1 MKLAGFTIHEVIY
14 AVDETV
20 VARAQS
26 ESGERVV
33 LKYQDC
39 DRPSPALLE
48 RWQHEHSVLNSIDS
62 EWVIKSK
69 GIRQVEN
76 SLVLVLEDFGSS
88 NLAQLISRVPV
99 DITER
104 IAIAIQLASAVS
116 AVHRHGLIHGDIS
129 TKNVLVNV
137 SRLAIKLCDFGL
149 SSRLLDH
156 QQKSIGDSLIR
167 GALEYMSPEQTGR
180 TNLAVDYRSDLYSL
194 GVCLYELFLGR
205 RPFQSHDPMAL
216 LHAQIAIMPTPLH
229 ELDPGI
235 PEPIS
240 AIVQKLLAKFPDDR
254 YQSSFG
260 LLHDLEQC
268 QKKWRAMQRIEHF
281 ELAAADIPE
290 RFCVSRKLYGR
301 EAEKAAI
308 LAAFDRIAS
317 GSAELMLISGFSGIG
332 KTALVNE
339 LHRPITA
346 RRGYFVG
353 GKCDQYR
360 RNQPYAAMIEAFQQL
375 LHQLLA
381 EGEERRHYWKEN
393 LLGALGEN
401 ASAVAEILPD
411 LVLLI
416 GTPPSMPALPAA
428 EMENRFHLAFAQF
441 VKALASK
448 HHPLLLFLDDLQWSD
463 APTQR
468 LLRHLVKDDD
478 ARCILIVGAYRDNEV
493 DDQHPLQL
501 TIKSIEQVQGRI
513 ERLQLGN
520 LGLSDVHQMVADTL
534 HRNDKDISA
543 LASLCMEKT
552 QGNPFFLGQ
561 LLRSLYESGEILY
574 DRTEGIWCW
583 NIEQIRQRGVTDN
596 VVALMLEKIRL
607 FDPKTQYV
615 LALAAHLGY
624 SFDLRLLMAV
634 SGQDAASTMGALWPA
649 LRAGLI
655 LPLDENYKFEHSA
668 EKLKDSR
675 YRFLHDRV
683 QQAAYDLTPPDQR
696 QTMQLRC
703 GRLLL
708 ANSSEAQLAD
718 RLFIVLGSLNSA
730 IELIED
736 DEERARLLA
745 LNLRGGSQ
753 AKSASAFPA
762 AVNLLRQAKSLLS
775 INAWTENPEQTLQLY
790 RELGEAEYLAGN
802 FGEAENLCL
811 EGIAS
816 CTGVIAKVTL
826 ILVQVDMYHIQG
838 RFNESYPVLCH
849 ALELLGRSFPATEDE
864 VGKIVLGEFSQ
875 TEQMLAGYS
884 QDQLLN
890 APEMTDAER
899 HLEMRVYFAMSFSSY
914 QSGRFNAFVL
924 DACRMVQ
931 TVLTNGQSDL
941 SSIAYV
947 GYTTAMA
954 AMKKPY
960 PLCYQMGKLALTIA
974 EQRDNRYFRVTVY
987 QYYSSF
993 YQHWCEPLPNTFPYL
1008 EKSLELGQSG
1018 INPLSAGYSA
1028 LMGADNKF
1036 VYGVPLDELQPE
1048 CEAGL
1053 KYLQKSLQPNTENML
1068 RYGVLQPLLALRG
1081 LTLQPTSFDTEACSS
1096 TDFFEGKYQTPSI
1109 PLSLHISAKIR
1120 HGYLMGDRALWQ
1132 HGVDNIGMVGAA
1144 LPDSPSMVQAHFFAA
1159 LGMLGMAIDDPETKT
1174 ENLLEAERLW
1184 ESFKVW
1190 ANDNPE
1196 NFRYQALLIEAELA
1210 RVRHD
1215 DMSAMDIYAR
1225 AIDAAIETGSLFA
1238 EALANELFASFW
1250 AARHQRQLA
1259 SNFIR
1264 DAYYQY
1270 RRWGAEVKCKQ
1281 LEAQWP
1287 NISFRVLEQRAH
1299 ATEQSRSVR
1308 SASEQTGLLDLHSL
1322 LKANQLLAKEIHL
1335 ESLLQK
1341 MLDVMLENAGAE
1353 FGAIVLNEDE
1363 HLVVEAAGGVVEES
1377 RVEIKRIGRPLAEL
1391 CSGEQPMLPGVLI
1404 EYAKLT
1410 RATLLLNNPVADE
1423 RFSRDAYLRERQPK
1437 SVMCL
1442 PVVSQGKLV
1451 ALVYMENNLME
1462 NVFTSK
1468 HQHMLE
1474 LLCSQAAISLVN
1486 ARLYESLEEKV
1497 LQRTQELRQ
1506 ISMQDGLSGIAN
1518 RRSFDERLDIEWRRC
1533 LRSQVPLSLLMIDID
1548 HFKLYNDYY
1557 GHFEGDYCIKA
1568 VAALL
1573 TSLANRPGD
1582 LVARYGGEEFTI
1594 LLPDTDAVAAA
1605 QMAEACLKAMTAMA
1619 IAHET
1624 SPVAPCVSLSIGIC
1638 TLQVAQDV
1646 ESSTLI
1652 TRADQALY
1660 QAKHNGRNRYCVFDD
1675 AS

>member
-1 MKLAGFTIHEVIY
+1 MKLAGFTIHDVIY

-26 ESGERVV
+26 EKGERVV

-39 DRPSPALLE
+39 DRPSAALLA
-48 RWQHEHSVLNSIDS
+48 RWQHEHAVLESIDS
-62 EWVIKSK
+62 EWVIKSL

-76 SLVLVLEDFGSS
+76 SLILVLEDFGSS
-88 NLAQLISRVPV
+88 NLAQLITRLPV
-99 DITER
+99 NISER
-104 IAIAIQLASAVS
+104 IAIAIQLASAIS
-116 AVHRHGLIHGDIS
+116 AVHSHGLIHGDIS

-137 SRLAIKLCDFGL
+137 SKLSIKLCDFGL
-149 SSRLLDH
+149 ASRLGQ
-156 QQKSIGDSLIR
+156 QQKNMDDSLIR

-180 TNLAVDYRSDLYSL
+180 TNLVVDYRSDLYSL

-205 RPFQSHDPMAL
+205 KPFQSHDPMAL

-229 ELDPGI
+229 ELDPAI
-235 PEPIS
+235 PEAIS

-260 LLHDLEQC
+260 LLHDLNLC
-268 QKKWRAMQRIEHF
+268 QKSWQQLQRIEPF
-281 ELAAADIPE
+281 ALAQADIPE
-290 RFCVSRKLYGR
+290 RFCVSQKLYGR
-301 EAEKAAI
+301 EAESAAI
-308 LAAFDRIAS
+308 LAAFERAAN
-317 GSAELMLISGFSGIG
+317 GRAELLLISGYSGIG

-346 RRGYFVG
+346 RRGYFIH

-360 RNQPYAAMIEAFQQL
+360 RNQPYAALFEAFQQL

-381 EGEERRHYWKEN
+381 EGEERRRYWKQT
-393 LLGALGEN
+393 LLEALGEN
-401 ASAVAEILPD
+401 ASSVAEILPD
-411 LVLLI
+411 LILLI
-416 GTPPSMPALPAA
+416 GTPPTMPALPAA

-441 VKALASK
+441 VKALASRQ
-448 HHPLLLFLDDLQWSD
+448 HPLMMFLDDLQWSD

-478 ARCILIVGAYRDNEV
+478 ARCLLIVGAYRDNEI
-493 DDQHPLQL
+493 DELHPLHL
-501 TIKSIEQVQGRI
+501 TIQSIERVQGRV
-513 ERLQLGN
+513 EQLKLGN
-520 LGLSDVHQMVADTL
+520 LGLSEVYQMIADTL
-534 HRNDKDISA
+534 HRQGKDIAA

-561 LLRSLYESGEILY
+561 LLRSLNENNSIHY
-574 DRTEGIWCW
+574 DRADGVWHW
-583 NIEQIRQRGVTDN
+583 NIDQIRQRGVTDN
-596 VVALMLEKIRL
+596 VVALMLQNIRL
-607 FDPKTQYV
+607 LDPNTQYL
-615 LALAAHLGY
+615 LALAAHLGH

-634 SGQDAASTMGALWPA
+634 SGQDAVNTANALWPA
-649 LRAGLI
+649 LHAGLV
-655 LPLDENYKFEHSA
+655 LPLDENYKFEHST
-668 EKLKDSR
+668 EKLEDSR

-683 QQAAYDLTPPDQR
+683 QQAAYDLTPPDER
-696 QTMQLRC
+696 QSMQLRC

-708 ANSSEAQLAD
+708 ANSSEAELGD

-730 IELIED
+730 IELITD
-736 DEERARLLA
+736 DQERAALLA

-753 AKSASAFPA
+753 AKSASAFPD
-762 AVNLLRQAKSLLS
+762 AVSLLRRAKSLLTA
-775 INAWTENPEQTLQLY
+775 NAWETQPEQTLVLY
-790 RELGEAEYLAGN
+790 RELAEAEYLAGN
-802 FGEAENLCL
+802 FEQAEHLCL
-811 EGIAS
+811 EGIAA

-826 ILVQVDMYHIQG
+826 ILVQADMFHIQG
-838 RFNESYPVLCH
+838 RFAESYPVLCA
-849 ALELLGRSFPATEDE
+849 ALELLGRPFPATEEE
-864 VGKIVLGEFSQ
+864 VGKIVVGEFEQ
-875 TEQMLAGYS
+875 TEQMLSRYS
-884 QDQLLN
+884 QEQLLN
-890 APEMTDAER
+890 AGEMTDVER
-899 HLEMRVYFAMSFSSY
+899 HLEMRVYLAMSFSSY
-914 QSGRFNAFVL
+914 QSSRFNAFVL

-931 TVLTNGQSDL
+931 TILRHGQCDL

-974 EQRDNRYFRVTVY
+974 EQRDNRYCRVTVY

-993 YQHWCEPLPNTFPYL
+993 FQHWCEPLPNTFPYL
-1008 EKSLELGQSG
+1008 EKSLEIGQSG
-1018 INPLSAGYSA
+1018 INQLSAGYSA

-1036 VYGVPLDELQPE
+1036 VFGVALDELQLE

-1053 KYLQKSLQPNTENML
+1053 KFLQKSQQPNTENML

-1081 LTLQPTSFDTEACSS
+1081 TTLQPTSFDTASCSS
-1096 TDFFEGKYQTPSI
+1096 TDFFNGNYQTPSLS
-1109 PLSLHISAKIR
+1109 LSLHISAKIR
-1120 HGYLMGDRALWQ
+1120 HGYLLGDATLWQ
-1132 HGVDNIGMVGAA
+1132 QGVDHIDMIAMA
-1144 LPDSPSMVQAHFFAA
+1144 LPDSAALVQAHFFAA
-1159 LGMLGMAIDDPETKT
+1159 LGMLKMGMADAETKSV
-1174 ENLLEAERLW
+1174 NLQAVEREW
-1184 ESFKVW
+1184 ESFKTW

-1196 NFRYQALLIEAELA
+1196 NFSYQALLIEAELA
-1210 RVRHD
+1210 HVRD
-1215 DMSAMDIYAR
+1215 QDMSAMDIYAR
-1225 AIDAAIETGSLFA
+1225 AIDAATGTGSLFA
-1238 EALANELFASFW
+1238 EALTNELFADFW

-1264 DAYYQY
+1264 EAYYHY

-1281 LEAQWP
+1281 LETRWP
-1287 NISFRVLEQRAH
+1287 NISFRLSEQRFQYN
-1299 ATEQSRSVR
+1299 EQSRSHR
-1308 SASEQTGLLDLHSL
+1308 SVSEHTGLLDLHSL

-1341 MLDVMLENAGAE
+1341 MLEVMLENAGAQ

-1363 HLVVEAAGGVVEES
+1363 HLVVEAAGGVVEAN
-1377 RVEIKRIGRPLAEL
+1377 RVDIQRIGKPLQDL
-1391 CSGEQPMLPGVLI
+1391 CAGEQPMLPAVLI

-1423 RFSRDAYLRERQPK
+1423 RFSRDGYLAQRQPK

-1442 PVVSQGKLV
+1442 PIVSQGKLV

-1497 LQRTQELRQ
+1497 LQRTDELRQ

-1518 RRSFDERLDIEWRRC
+1518 RRSFDERLDIEWRRG
-1533 LRSQVPLSLLMIDID
+1533 LRSQRPLSLLMIDID
-1548 HFKLYNDYY
+1548 HFKLYNDHY

-1568 VAALL
+1568 VAGLL
-1573 TSLANRPGD
+1573 TTLANRPGD

-1594 LLPDTDAVAAA
+1594 LLPDTDAPAAVK
-1605 QMAEACLKAMTAMA
+1605 MAEACLMAMAALA
-1619 IAHET
+1619 IAHQN
-1624 SPVAPCVSLSIGIC
+1624 SPVAHCVSLSIGIC
-1638 TLQVAQDV
+1638 TLQVAQDA

-1660 QAKHNGRNRYCVFDD
+1660 QAKHEGRNRYCVFDVNR
-1675 AS
+1675 